1 MHWDFALILGVLGIV
16 VPLLGRRRVR
26 VLLQLPD
33 TTKLDRLSLYASTIG
48 FQWLSVVLILWRT
61 THHEIHPSQLG
72 LSLGLNLVSI
82 TTAIVISTLFFLLQV
97 TSSRRLKAGAEELSA
112 ETVQLALKV
121 FPRDGVEQL
130 AFFALVSSVAICE
143 EFIYR
148 GFAQYVF
155 QDWSHSLFLGLVA
168 SSLLFSVAHL
178 YQGRRGLVSTFAVG
192 ILFAGVRAWSG
203 TLLPTVAAHFI
214 ADFTI
219 GLLAPIRIR
228 EALAKSTGDESI
240 AQNENRL
247 VGTSKTTRG

>member
-1 MHWDFALILGVLGIV
+1 LHWDFALILGVLGIV

-33 TTKLDRLSLYASTIG
+33 TTKLDRLSLYASTIV

-61 THHEIHPSQLG
+61 THRGIHPAQLG
-72 LSLGLNLVSI
+72 LILGLNLISI
-82 TTAIVISTLFFLLQV
+82 TTTIVISTLFFLLQFV
-97 TSSRRLKAGAEELSA
+97 SSRRLKAGADERG

-121 FPRDGVEQL
+121 FPRDGVERL
-130 AFFALVSSVAICE
+130 AFFALVSTVAICE

-155 QDWSHSLFLGLVA
+155 QDWSHSLFFGLVL

-203 TLLPTVAAHFI
+203 TLLPTVAAHLV
-214 ADFTI
+214 ADLTI
-219 GLLAPIRIR
+219 GLLAPRHIR
-228 EALAKSTGDESI
+228 EALARSTDDEGIGQS
-240 AQNENRL
+240 ENRL
-247 VGTSKTTRG
+247 VGSSKTGG